1 MAKKFSQDYTQL
13 TPLTGSEHV
22 FVTRAGDD
30 EPFWVLL
37 SDIVAGLISGST
49 MNQAIDTAL
58 QNYQPKEIGKGLSTE
73 DFTTALKDKLVGLSS
88 GGGTMT
94 GDQIRTAL
102 GITTLSGANTGDQV
116 FKTING
122 QNVEGT
128 GNLVVDVPAVTKAF
142 AGGDKTIAIGNAKQI
157 TDASYTIGA
166 GKTLT
171 TIAWALTATI
181 PASLTATIGSPTT
194 IQPTLSAWSA
204 AGQYQFTMTVT
215 DSSGGNSSS
224 AFWMNVLPAYGLA
237 TDVAAKAKIS
247 VTVGTSTALTFT
259 EDNIQGS
266 VGTPLTSNITGVT
279 TNAVIGAVVHVIHNS
294 GTAPTFDSKF
304 KKLSGSGSYVVGV
317 INHIYCEYMSSTEI
331 LYTIQQR
338 T

>member
-1 MAKKFSQDYTQL
+1 MAKKFSQDYTRL
-13 TPLTGSEHV
+13 TPLTGGEKV
-22 FVTRAGDD
+22 FATRPTDNA
-30 EPFWVLL
+30 PFYILV
-37 SDIVAGLISGST
+37 SDIIAGLVSGST
-49 MNQAIDTAL
+49 VDQAIDSAM

-73 DFTTALKDKLVGLSS
+73 DFTTALKNKLDGLSS

-94 GDQIRTAL
+94 GAQIRTAL
-102 GITTLSGANTGDQV
+102 GITTLSGDNTG
-116 FKTING
+116 
-122 QNVEGT
+122 
-128 GNLVVDVPAVTKAF
+128 DVPAVTKAF

-171 TIAWALTATI
+171 SIAWALNATI
-181 PASLTATIGSPTT
+181 PASLTATIGSPAT

-204 AGQYQFTMTVT
+204 PGQYQFIMTVT

-237 TDVAAKAKIS
+237 TDVAAKAKIA

-266 VGTPLTSNITGVT
+266 VGTPLTGNITGVT
-279 TNAVIGAVVHVIHNS
+279 TNAVIGAVVHVVHNS

-317 INHIYCEYMSSTEI
+317 INHIYCEYMSATEI